1 MPQPKSA
8 ERDKRVDKAA
18 KAVLRA
24 IKKTR
29 PARERPTVGKPV
41 IVDPIDDGAQAG
53 SKTSPQTSSDAG

>member
-1 MPQPKSA
+1 MPKPKSS

-18 KAVLRA
+18 KAVQRA

-41 IVDPIDDGAQAG
+41 IVDPVDDGAPAG
-53 SKTSPQTSSDAG
+53 RKTSPPTSSDAG